1 MECLNVFTLF
11 YAASFLIKRVFMKLA
26 MFFTSSARRIFI
38 KLLSVSE
45 SSEKLKVSTFLNF
58 AFSKTFAYKRVCVIT
73 SKLQML

>member
-45 SSEKLKVSTFLNF
+45 SSEKLKVRSHYALFLILLF
-58 AFSKTFAYKRVCVIT
+58 LR
-73 SKLQML
+73 L

>member
-45 SSEKLKVSTFLNF
+45 SSEKLKVRSHYALFLILLFLRLLHTNEF
-58 AFSKTFAYKRVCVIT
+58 V
-73 SKLQML
+73 